1 MAVTRETIELAFLA
15 AIQHL
20 PPRQR
25 AILILRDALGWSAQ
39 QTAALLDT
47 SVVSVNS
54 SLQRARATMR
64 TRLPPRRLDRRS
76 ADAPSEEE
84 RAVLHRYL
92 AVYERHD
99 AAALTVLL
107 REDARQTMPPIPTWF
122 DGRDMI
128 VAVKAWWLGPAAQ
141 GDFRAA

>member
-1 MAVTRETIELAFLA
+1 MR
-15 AIQHL
+15 
-20 PPRQR
+20 
-25 AILILRDALGWSAQ
+25 SAGRPK